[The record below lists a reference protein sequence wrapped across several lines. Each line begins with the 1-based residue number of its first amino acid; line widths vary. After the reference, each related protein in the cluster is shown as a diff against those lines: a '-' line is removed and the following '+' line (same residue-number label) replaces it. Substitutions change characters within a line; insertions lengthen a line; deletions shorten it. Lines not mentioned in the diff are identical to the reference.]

1 LQRACSGVVDAMRG
15 CHRLEQEVTR
25 TGFRKGDNVGGL
37 TPVHL
42 IIVLAIALIVL
53 GPGKLP
59 EVGAALGKSIREF
72 RNAATDVQD
81 AVKVDVSSAPA
92 APALAAP
99 ASLAAVAAPAPAPAS
114 ADPALNLVAAQA
126 QPAQPRS
133 EAQA

>member
-1 LQRACSGVVDAMRG
+1 M
-15 CHRLEQEVTR
+15 
-25 TGFRKGDNVGGL
+25 GGL